1 MIKKLLVTAALL
13 LIIPQVAHAV
23 ITFDQLGDD
32 VFTVSHAVK
41 LIGGRGVAMDVV
53 YEKMSSLCIAAGY
66 THMKVL
72 SQESNAGSDYE
83 SPNATIR
90 AQFYFS
96 ASGEGVVKCEVKA
109 SDRYIEQAKKK
120 LDRRGY
126 KAPVAAAA
134 ATEPV
139 EGGATCSIQQIMT
152 MTKAGLTDEQIKAA
166 CPGND
171 LSD

>member
-1 MIKKLLVTAALL
+1 MRKLFVTVALL
-13 LIIPQVAHAV
+13 LVVPQVAHAV
-23 ITFDQLGDD
+23 VTFDQLGDD

-41 LIGGRGVAMDVV
+41 WVGGRGVAMDVV

-96 ASGEGVVKCEVKA
+96 ASGEGVVKCDVKA
-109 SDRYIEQAKKK
+109 SDKYVEQAKKK

-134 ATEPV
+134 PEPV
-139 EGGATCSIQQIMT
+139 AEGATCSIQQIMT